1 MEDQIVT
8 LGMSQSDF
16 GKALIE
22 ESQRREKAKL
32 VDSATNE
39 VTRMLSNIEKLK
51 SSVKR
56 DTESI
61 AIYNARLEAISK
73 GEFSLRDNVLVYNED
88 TLNIQR

>member
-39 VTRMLSNIEKLK
+39 VTR
-51 SSVKR
+51 
-56 DTESI
+56 
-61 AIYNARLEAISK
+61 
-73 GEFSLRDNVLVYNED
+73 
-88 TLNIQR
+88 NIQCTIGSNFQG